1 MSRLRRIAVSDRYFF
16 VTSNLARNRTFL
28 DEAAFR
34 DLCSAIANAREE
46 HGFWLTAWVFLPDHW
61 HAIVYPRYPLTISSV
76 LKTIKLSTTS
86 VINQHRHE
94 AGLLWQ
100 GRFFD
105 RILRTVKEYWETID
119 YIHMNPV
126 RRGLVNRP
134 EDWRWSSIHSYQKTS
149 FEAALPIDIV
159 NLPSNPAFR
168 LW

>member
-16 VTSNLARNRTFL
+16 ITCNLARKRTFL
-28 DEAAFR
+28 REPEFR
-34 DLCSAIANAREE
+34 DLSSAIVDAREE
-46 HGFWLTAWVFLPDHW
+46 QGFWLTAWIFLPDHW

-94 AGLLWQ
+94 AGSLWQ

-105 RILRTVKEYWETID
+105 RVLRTVKEYWEAVD
-119 YIHMNPV
+119 YIHLNPV
-126 RRGLVNRP
+126 RRGMVIRP
-134 EDWRWSSIHSYQKTS
+134 EDWCWSSIHSYQKTPY
-149 FEAALPIDIV
+149 EAALPIDVV
-159 NLPSNPAFR
+159 NLPSDPTFR